1 MKTESLWK
9 WIVLVLLLAFSAVLI
24 SKKDNIRL
32 GLDLQGGYS
41 FTLELDEKALEQ
53 EIREKAKEEGKT
65 LSEEEI
71 KAEITRAK
79 DNARDTA
86 VEVVRARIDALGTE
100 EPIITA
106 GTGEDCRIY
115 VQMPG
120 ATEEKRR
127 QAESLVRSV
136 AFLRFS
142 LVDEDSSV
150 KAIRLS
156 QERAP
161 RGYKLSHDEDGTA
174 CYVRDSDSQV
184 DYTDSE
190 YTTYLRKFG
199 NPKPGTQ
206 FMLQKVT
213 GKNGMD
219 YYHPIFVKRKA
230 ELTGENLERA
240 KTDIN
245 PTTGER
251 YVSLTFDS
259 EGRKKFAD
267 ITGRNINK
275 RLAIILDDVVY
286 SAPVIQTRIDGEA
299 TITGNFSFEE
309 ARQLQTVLNA
319 GSLPAPLKF
328 MGERF
333 VSPTLGEDSINAS
346 KKAII
351 FGCLGV
357 LAFLIFYYRRL
368 GIVAAIA
375 LILNIILL
383 PAFAV
388 LASNILSTFAQDAT
402 ASGSLFKLPVLTLP
416 GIAGILLTIG
426 MAVDANVLIFERT
439 REEQAAGRP
448 TFASIMAGYQ
458 RAFLAIFDGNLTTII
473 TAIILFVFGT
483 GLIRGFSVTLV
494 AGILASMFTA
504 LVVTKLIFQAT
515 VKPESKAKI
524 KMMELVPP
532 TVNINFV
539 KRAKACILASVLLIV
554 VLDAVALIRGL
565 NDPSSIFAVDF
576 TGGSKVT
583 FVVEN
588 KDAAPLEK
596 IRSSL
601 AKIGIEDAKPQYQS
615 EVVTSAS
622 EATLTAS
629 ASTTEATP
637 APEVAAAPEV
647 TAEAAPEATAEA
659 APEVTA
665 EAAPEVT
672 AEAAPA
678 PEATA
683 EAASTSQTIYYLE
696 ISTVQTDEIDG
707 KKLSNIMEETL
718 VADMPDAGIRMVLDD
733 TVGSQI
739 GAEMKRTAYI
749 AILLSTIAMLLYIT
763 LRFEF
768 GFALGAIVALVHDVL
783 ITIGLFTAFGF
794 QFNLTIVA
802 AMLTIVGY
810 GVNDTIV
817 LFDRVREELKQN
829 NKLTFPELANK
840 CINVTLS
847 RTLLTS
853 ITTLITVVAL
863 MIFTSGDIF
872 SFATCM
878 LIGIIVS
885 TFSTIFI
892 ATPVML
898 AWYKNKRPYFAKK

>member
-161 RGYKLSHDEDGTA
+161 RGYKLSHDEDGNA

-251 YVSLTFDS
+251 FVSLTFDS

-629 ASTTEATP
+629 EVTAEA
-637 APEVAAAPEV
+637 EAAPEV

-659 APEVTA
+659 APDATAEAAPEATA
-665 EAAPEVT
+665 EAAPEV
-672 AEAAPA
+672 
-678 PEATA
+678 TA

-707 KKLSNIMEETL
+707 KKLSNIMEEAL